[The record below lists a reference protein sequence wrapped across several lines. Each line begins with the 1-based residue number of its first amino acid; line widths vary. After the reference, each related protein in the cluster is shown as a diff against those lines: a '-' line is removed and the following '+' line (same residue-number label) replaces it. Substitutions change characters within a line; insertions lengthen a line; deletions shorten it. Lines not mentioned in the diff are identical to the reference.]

1 MLVAFIIVAVIAA
14 GLLVLLLMGQQKTTR
29 ITAERD
35 DVSRQLSETGAALD
49 AAESRI
55 ATLEAERQEL
65 IAEGDRLRAD
75 GERLRAEGD
84 GLRAEGQRLGAE
96 GERLRAQGEQL
107 AAQVEESASTLRKR
121 TELADAQ
128 AMQIDTLSAA
138 RDELQQ
144 QLNSAEER
152 IVTLAARPGVVVG
165 EFSAGDANAEMLWG
179 LELARSERAW
189 RNSVA
194 INPVDDASPF
204 ESTDD
209 PVRTAVEVEAQALRE
224 DVGAMIT
231 VDWKADRIESSARRL
246 MVLRVA
252 QEMLALASKAPGAAR
267 LVVSQSTE
275 DAGSL
280 TMEFEADDNSEQVIN
295 LIPPQISSD
304 LIDVSRDSGVSVTVK
319 AE

>member
-14 GLLVLLLMGQQKTTR
+14 GLLVLLLSAQQKTTR

-35 DVSRQLSETGAALD
+35 DANRQLTETGAALD

-55 ATLEAERQEL
+55 STLEAERQEL
-65 IAEGDRLRAD
+65 IAEGDRLRAEGERLRTEGEGLRAE
-75 GERLRAEGD
+75 GERLRAEG
-84 GLRAEGQRLGAE
+84 
-96 GERLRAQGEQL
+96 ERLAG
-107 AAQVEESASTLRKR
+107 QVEESANMLRKR

-128 AMQIDTLSAA
+128 AMQIDALSAA

-165 EFSAGDANAEMLWG
+165 ELSAGDANAEMLWG
-179 LELARSERAW
+179 LELARSERLW

-204 ESTDD
+204 EFTED

-231 VDWKADRIESSARRL
+231 VDWRAERIESSARRL
-246 MVLRVA
+246 LVLRVA
-252 QEMLALASKAPGAAR
+252 QEMLALAAKAPGAAR
-267 LVVSQSTE
+267 LVVSHSAE
-275 DAGSL
+275 AEGSL
-280 TMEFEADDNSEQVIN
+280 TMEFEADDNSGQVIN

-304 LIDVSRDSGVSVTVK
+304 LIDVSRDSDMSVTVK